1 MVKTL
6 YCVLTIFILAI
17 VFTYHSNSS
26 ASSKEFSLLEAC
38 RFAKEKA
45 REEWSK
51 DAEIYYVLSV
61 DDREKES
68 KSKGEHGKRRYWNV
82 ILAKPGTDDQML
94 YTIHNQKI
102 VEKLALTEP
111 VNNENIVDLNKIHFD
126 SDKIVDKAKKEYNL
140 LPGKGWAE
148 GYHFVL
154 RKLNSDPT
162 VEVVGRDKKG
172 RFIKIIFNARTGKFV
187 TKITS

>member
-1 MVKTL
+1 MIKC
-6 YCVLTIFILAI
+6 YIQFII
-17 VFTYHSNSS
+17 
-26 ASSKEFSLLEAC
+26 K
-38 RFAKEKA
+38 
-45 REEWSK
+45 
-51 DAEIYYVLSV
+51 
-61 DDREKES
+61 
-68 KSKGEHGKRRYWNV
+68 
-82 ILAKPGTDDQML
+82 
-94 YTIHNQKI
+94 KI